1 MLDDKSKIKVCLIM
15 GYPVKNSKSPAMHS
29 AAYKSLG
36 IEDQFIFLPSEV
48 KPEKLEEA
56 VNSARKLK
64 IRGFSVTMPHKE
76 TIIKYIDTLDDAAE
90 EIGAVNTV
98 LNDEDELIG
107 FNTDWLGFLQAIKK
121 KTELTGKK
129 TAVIG
134 AGGAARA
141 IVYALVNNGADV
153 KIFNRSINKAEDL
166 AKEFGTKF
174 GGLED
179 LSEVENYDIIVNA
192 SSIGMNEEISPVNKN
207 LLNKNQIV
215 FDIVYTPKE
224 TQLLKD
230 ARDQGAEIIYG
241 YEMLLYQGAEQFKM
255 FTGFEAPLKDMEQAL
270 LKDSV

>member
-107 FNTDWLGFLQAIKK
+107 FNTDWLGFLQAVKK

-141 IVYALVNNGADV
+141 IVYALVSNGANV

-179 LSEVENYDIIVNA
+179 LSEIENYDIIVNA
-192 SSIGMNEEISPVNKN
+192 SSIGMNEEISPVNKK

-230 ARDQGAEIIYG
+230 AKDQGAEIIYG
-241 YEMLLYQGAEQFKM
+241 YEMLLYQGVEQFKM
-255 FTGFEAPLKDMEQAL
+255 FTGFEAPVKDMEQAL
-270 LKDSV
+270 LKDLK

>member
-1 MLDDKSKIKVCLIM
+1 M

-98 LNDEDELIG
+98 LNEEDELIG
-107 FNTDWLGFLQAIKK
+107 FNTDWLGFLQAVKK

-141 IVYALVNNGADV
+141 IVYALVSNGANV

-179 LSEVENYDIIVNA
+179 LSEIENYDIIVNA
-192 SSIGMNEEISPVNKN
+192 SSIGMNEEISPVNKK

-230 ARDQGAEIIYG
+230 AKDQGAEIIYG
-241 YEMLLYQGAEQFKM
+241 YEMLLYQGVEQFKM
-255 FTGFEAPLKDMEQAL
+255 FTGFEAPVKDMEQAL
-270 LKDSV
+270 LKDLK